1 MRTVRSYHILT
12 LQALL
17 FLVANI
23 FFVEAAAFQRKAK
36 AEQKGVEILLEPD
49 NKKASFS
56 ARKPV
61 KFRIGLRNNFSS
73 DQEGTIIY
81 KVVNG
86 KGEEVLTSSL
96 DVRVNAK
103 KTLVSSFEVNVD
115 DEDTYSLTATIDLTE
130 YNETFTRGFTYS
142 GPPRKPKDR
151 RENVPN
157 PYIQNW
163 TADNVRPGPPIAKQE
178 LVKEAEKENH
188 EEATH
193 ADEGHGDEEGSD
205 EEEGEIIVKV
215 KPTQKDGIFMNGNA
229 IKYGINIQ
237 NKYKRKQEGTFTLIV
252 ETEDGKELNKKQVKI
267 KLGKRGQKSFNM
279 TLPPISDPGIYN
291 IKAALNTTT
300 YDDTSLHAFG
310 YRIASFGTPYRR
322 PPDFEDFWKATKTEL
337 DQIDPQFKITLDEGL
352 STYFHNVY
360 KVEWVSLGNINA
372 YGWLSI
378 PKPKGKYPVLI
389 GYGGYKIPL
398 NPLYYDDYV
407 IFTVN
412 VRGIDPKVYK
422 QINPENKEQITVG
435 LEDKDAYLYKGIYM
449 DCVRALEF
457 IHSHGDMGFD
467 LGRVIAFGGSQGAT
481 LSLVTAALMPGKVNA
496 VVANNPV
503 FADWKNTYSIG
514 LTKRELSF
522 PIKNLVDYEKEH
534 KGVKQEH
541 ILETLNYFDLQNFM
555 PGIRCPVL
563 YAVGL
568 LDPFCPPGPQI
579 AAYNKMSPAV
589 LARSDLYIF
598 PKLGHE
604 VPESHQALVSIW
616 FAEMAVKKINRK

>member
-1 MRTVRSYHILT
+1 MRIVRPYQPLAFTIL
-12 LQALL
+12 LAAS
-17 FLVANI
+17 LVFAC
-23 FFVEAAAFQRKAK
+23 ASAHAFQRKQK
-36 AEQKGVEILLEPD
+36 AEQKGVEILFEPD

-61 KFRIGLRNNFSS
+61 KFRIGLRNNFST

-81 KVVNG
+81 RVVNS
-86 KGEEVLTSSL
+86 KGDEVLTSSL
-96 DVRVNAK
+96 DVRVNAR
-103 KTLVSSFEVNVD
+103 KTLVSSFDVNVD
-115 DEDTYSLTATIDLTE
+115 EEDTYSLTATIDLTE

-151 RENVPN
+151 REMAPN

-163 TADNVRPGPPIAKQE
+163 TPDNVKPGPPVAKQE
-178 LVKEAEKENH
+178 LIKEAEKQNH
-188 EEATH
+188 EEDAPP
-193 ADEGHGDEEGSD
+193 EEDHSD
-205 EEEGEIIVKV
+205 GGGEEEEGEIIVKV

-237 NKYKRKQEGTFTLIV
+237 NKYKSKQEGTFTLIV
-252 ETEDGKELNKKQVKI
+252 ETEDGKLVNSKQVKL
-267 KLGKRGQKSFNM
+267 KLGRRGQKSFNM
-279 TLPPISDPGIYN
+279 TLPAITDPGIYN
-291 IKAALNTTT
+291 LKAALNTTT

-310 YRIASFGTPYRR
+310 YRIANFGTPYRR
-322 PPDFEDFWKATKTEL
+322 PPDFEDFWKAAKNEL
-337 DQIDPQFKITLDEGL
+337 DQIDPQFKVTLDEGL

-422 QINPENKEQITVG
+422 QINPENKEQVTVG
-435 LEDKDAYLYKGIYM
+435 LEDKDMYVYKGIYM

-457 IHSHGDMGFD
+457 IHSHGDMGLD

-481 LSLVTAALMPGKVNA
+481 LSLITASLMPGKINA

-503 FADWKNTYSIG
+503 FADWKNTYDIG
-514 LTKRELSF
+514 LSKRELSF
-522 PIKNLVDYEKEH
+522 PIKNLVDYEREH
-534 KGVKQEH
+534 KGVKQENV
-541 ILETLNYFDLQNFM
+541 LETLNYFDLQNFM

-589 LARSDLYIF
+589 LAKSDLYIF

>member
-215 KPTQKDGIFMNGNA
+215 KPTQKLNTASIF
-229 IKYGINIQ
+229 KINI
-237 NKYKRKQEGTFTLIV
+237 
-252 ETEDGKELNKKQVKI
+252 
-267 KLGKRGQKSFNM
+267 S
-279 TLPPISDPGIYN
+279 
-291 IKAALNTTT
+291 
-300 YDDTSLHAFG
+300 
-310 YRIASFGTPYRR
+310 
-322 PPDFEDFWKATKTEL
+322 
-337 DQIDPQFKITLDEGL
+337 
-352 STYFHNVY
+352 
-360 KVEWVSLGNINA
+360 
-372 YGWLSI
+372 
-378 PKPKGKYPVLI
+378 
-389 GYGGYKIPL
+389 
-398 NPLYYDDYV
+398 
-407 IFTVN
+407 VN
-412 VRGIDPKVYK
+412 
-422 QINPENKEQITVG
+422 
-435 LEDKDAYLYKGIYM
+435 
-449 DCVRALEF
+449 
-457 IHSHGDMGFD
+457 
-467 LGRVIAFGGSQGAT
+467 
-481 LSLVTAALMPGKVNA
+481 
-496 VVANNPV
+496 
-503 FADWKNTYSIG
+503 
-514 LTKRELSF
+514 KRERL
-522 PIKNLVDYEKEH
+522 P
-534 KGVKQEH
+534 
-541 ILETLNYFDLQNFM
+541 
-555 PGIRCPVL
+555 
-563 YAVGL
+563 
-568 LDPFCPPGPQI
+568 
-579 AAYNKMSPAV
+579 
-589 LARSDLYIF
+589 
-598 PKLGHE
+598 
-604 VPESHQALVSIW
+604 
-616 FAEMAVKKINRK
+616 